1 MEDSLLKTV
10 LNAITS
16 RGHEKL
22 CQHGQVW
29 LDVLEVILVHANLD
43 DLKELVVVI
52 LVEPCVVSIS
62 QRQELVPSVLPLVFE
77 HNIEELGL
85 REEQV
90 SLLLNKSFIPLDV
103 IQLIWTVRGPL
114 SLYAR
119 RTISSYA
126 IGNCLID
133 VLILRDAFLQSLQSL
148 SLKHILELVAL
159 FLVDN
164 CRQTHIWVL
173 IVLRVEP
180 GYISEE
186 FFMGR
191 KFLIDEL

>member
-1 MEDSLLKTV
+1 M
-10 LNAITS
+10 
-16 RGHEKL
+16 
-22 CQHGQVW
+22 CQHGHVG
-29 LDVLEVILVHANLD
+29 LDFLEVILVHPNLD

-52 LVEPCVVSIS
+52 LVKPCVVSIS
-62 QRQELVPSVLPLVFE
+62 QGQELVASVLPLVVE
-77 HNIEELGL
+77 YNLEELGL

-90 SLLLNKSFIPLDV
+90 SLLLNKSFVPLDV
-103 IQLIWTVRGPL
+103 IQLIWTVRGTL
-114 SLYAR
+114 GLNSW
-119 RTISSYA
+119 RTIPSDA

-164 CRQTHIWVL
+164 SRQTHIWVL
-173 IVLRVEP
+173 IVLRMEP

-186 FFMGR
+186 FSVR
-191 KFLIDEL
+191 RAFLIDEL